1 MKMEINISSVNILM
15 KLYEK
20 TVKRS
25 ENIPL
30 ILNKI
35 RQKNNLYIK
44 CNYTFTIYTEISPQ
58 KYSILP
64 STI

>member
-1 MKMEINISSVNILM
+1 MKIEINISFVNILM

-44 CNYTFTIYTEISPQ
+44 CNYIFTIYTEISPQ
-58 KYSILP
+58 KYSIFP
-64 STI
+64 SII